1 MARQTSLTHIKPPV
15 YLHLPNKSIYY
26 HLCQPLLL
34 FFPSLRS
41 PECMFARI
49 KQGQRLLSSSL
60 LLKTNYSCECTPRSL
75 SPNTL
80 FLPLRLPSCSTE
92 HEVKALCCPNRL
104 QQASVG
110 STAERRAGRSQ
121 WLFHPS
127 AVPFSL
133 HSLSLMKCGGA
144 KATLHKPSGT
154 VCYHRQ
160 TMIKFQT
167 GDAGVVR

>member
-34 FFPSLRS
+34 PFFPSLCS

-75 SPNTL
+75 SPNSLSSPAAPLALNRTRGEGSL
-80 FLPLRLPSCSTE
+80 LP
-92 HEVKALCCPNRL
+92 
-104 QQASVG
+104 QQASA
-110 STAERRAGRSQ
+110 SLCRLYSRAESGQVAVAIPSLRS
-121 WLFHPS
+121 
-127 AVPFSL
+127 AFSL

-144 KATLHKPSGT
+144 KATLHKLSGT
-154 VCYHRQ
+154 LCYHRQ